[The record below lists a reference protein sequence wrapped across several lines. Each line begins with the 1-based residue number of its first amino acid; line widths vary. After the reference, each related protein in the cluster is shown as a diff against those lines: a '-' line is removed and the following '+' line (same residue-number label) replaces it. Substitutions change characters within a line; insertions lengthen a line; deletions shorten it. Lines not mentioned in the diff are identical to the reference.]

1 MDEPLK
7 QKNLAELLEMEDLL
21 CDTARFRQWQEDVKG
36 ILHIDGDC
44 NKDIINKT
52 SIKDNYIQEHIH
64 MNKEELLY
72 RLEILDE
79 ILEYLK

>member
-1 MDEPLK
+1 MNDPLK

-21 CDTARFRQWQEDVKG
+21 NDSARFRQWQEDVKG
-36 ILHIDGDC
+36 VLHIDNGD
-44 NKDIINKT
+44 KDIINKT

>member
-1 MDEPLK
+1 MDDTLK

-36 ILHIDGDC
+36 VLHIDEGC
-44 NKDIINKT
+44 NKDIINEDN
-52 SIKDNYIQEHIH
+52 IKNNYIQEHIH

-79 ILEYLK
+79 VLEYLK

>member
-1 MDEPLK
+1 MNDPLK

-21 CDTARFRQWQEDVKG
+21 NDSARFKEWQEDVKG
-36 ILHIDGDC
+36 VLHIDENC

-52 SIKDNYIQEHIH
+52 SIKNNYIQEHIH